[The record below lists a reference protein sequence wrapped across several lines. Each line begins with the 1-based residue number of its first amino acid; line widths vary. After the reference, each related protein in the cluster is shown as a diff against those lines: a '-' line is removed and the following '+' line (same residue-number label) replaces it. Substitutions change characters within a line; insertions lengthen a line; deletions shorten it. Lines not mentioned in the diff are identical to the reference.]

1 MCYIY
6 LRHTYLLNYL
16 LQQSYHKRATAY
28 GELMPNTLLN
38 SSVLRWLQK
47 QDDDEDKPRM
57 AAGREFQA
65 AGPQTVRQLRAWH
78 YQDTAWRQSRQ
89 EQAVVVSLINAKNS
103 SKTENYT
110 ELHGDTSIIISDK
123 HTVQPILPLS
133 EKQSGIHK
141 KTYIFSLFSV
151 FRSIITKIL
160 EIILWHNC
168 WQKRQ
173 PVCKSHAS
181 KSQKF
186 GFRLCIK
193 CGVKTKY
200 WKQQYDHLH
209 ELYSLH
215 TKNSKTCHWWL
226 INTFYSILSQQQ

>member
-1 MCYIY
+1 MMKIS
-6 LRHTYLLNYL
+6 LEWLLAESSK
-16 LQQSYHKRATAY
+16 LQDHRQWDSWEHGIIR
-28 GELMPNTLLN
+28 TLH
-38 SSVLRWLQK
+38 
-47 QDDDEDKPRM
+47 EDKR
-57 AAGREFQA
+57 
-65 AGPQTVRQLRAWH
+65 
-78 YQDTAWRQSRQ
+78 RQ